1 MTFDEVQNSAPPG
14 LLEKYQLK
22 DESKAILNKSVT
34 WMT

>member
-1 MTFDEVQNSAPPG
+1 MIFDEVQNSAPHG

-22 DESKAILNKSVT
+22 DESKAIVNKSLT

>member
-1 MTFDEVQNSAPPG
+1 MTFDEVQNSAVPG

-22 DESKAILNKSVT
+22 GESKAIVNKST